1 MVNFLRPH
9 VGNFTATR
17 GSHILTM
24 QRYYILIAV
33 YECFSIFFL
42 RKLTLGGHDGQG
54 HDGQNGFLI
63 PGICPKYIIK
73 YILLYI

>member
-17 GSHILTM
+17 GSCILTM

-33 YECFSIFFL
+33 YEYFSIFFL
-42 RKLTLGGHDGQG
+42 KKLTLGGG
-54 HDGQNGFLI
+54 HDGHFGHLSKSILSCQNPPL
-63 PGICPKYIIK
+63 
-73 YILLYI
+73 